1 MYFGIHTKEQKP
13 GCDRPR
19 DTLFISNSLWATIR
33 YIFWII
39 FFSKQKLCRVRLL
52 NDKDVDEVVDAFT
65 R

>member
-13 GCDRPR
+13 DYDTPR

-39 FFSKQKLCRVRLL
+39 FFTKQKLCRVRLL